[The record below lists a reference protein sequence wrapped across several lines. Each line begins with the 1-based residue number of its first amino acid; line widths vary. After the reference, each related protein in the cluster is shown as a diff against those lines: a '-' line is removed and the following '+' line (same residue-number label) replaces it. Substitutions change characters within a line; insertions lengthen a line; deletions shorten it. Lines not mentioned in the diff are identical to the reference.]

1 MRLGPRKRTTLYKV
15 TSWGLQAD
23 RTLCDRTFPGSWHHL
38 SCFFNTFE
46 LGVGYT
52 AVASAT
58 ALSQVPCSASTL
70 GSALCAP
77 TCADS
82 RQAGKEWAKLLLRDR

>member
-1 MRLGPRKRTTLYKV
+1 MTKSVHVGR
-15 TSWGLQAD
+15 QAD
-23 RTLCDRTFPGSWHHL
+23 RTLFYRTFPGSWHHL

-58 ALSQVPCSASTL
+58 ALSQVPISTRML
-70 GSALCAP
+70 GS
-77 TCADS
+77 
-82 RQAGKEWAKLLLRDR
+82 